1 MSASVTGTFFSAM
14 PATTEDA
21 RRTADVIVDVLVE
34 AGVEVVFGLPGGAIA
49 PVHDALMDHPGIR
62 VVTTRHESGAMFAA
76 AGYARMTGKLGVVLV
91 TSGPGVLNAV
101 TGLASAHCDGMPVL
115 LLAGEVP
122 RGVFGK
128 GALQEGSAHH
138 LDIVGLC
145 RPVSK
150 LSMQI
155 PEANAAPAMMRR
167 AIATALSGKKGPV
180 VVTLPLD
187 VTSAFIKAPRIA
199 VEGGVSFDPT
209 AARTGEGLA
218 EVASLLR
225 GAERPLLFAGSGT
238 RWGCAPQQLLALAE
252 RLQIPVMTTPKAK
265 GVFPESHPLA
275 LGLFGYGG
283 HPSSSAYLEG
293 GVDVMLA
300 VGTRLS
306 DPSTDNWSKLIAPSR
321 AFVQIDIDAMQ
332 IGRSYAVTHGL
343 VGDAGTLLG
352 ALVDSTPD
360 LAREPKHFGV
370 RRHEDPAIGTGEGDE
385 ERITPM
391 RAIWELQRA
400 LPKDAIYTC
409 DIGEHLLYALHYLK
423 IDRSDGFLSMI
434 GLGSMGSGIGS
445 AIGCK
450 LGKPDQVVA
459 AICGDGCFSM
469 GLGDVATAVKDRIP
483 VLFVVLN
490 DERYGMVEIGHESVY
505 GRKPAYESGP
515 MSVPEMAQSV
525 GAQARVVRRAH
536 ELSNLDLERLLRNGP
551 VVLDVRIDRT
561 TRMPKNKRNEAI
573 AGASSRKQTKFVA

>member
-1 MSASVTGTFFSAM
+1 
-14 PATTEDA
+14 
-21 RRTADVIVDVLVE
+21 
-34 AGVEVVFGLPGGAIA
+34 
-49 PVHDALMDHPGIR
+49 VHDALMDRPGIR

-101 TGLASAHCDGMPVL
+101 TGLASAHCDGLPVL

-145 RPVSK
+145 RPISK

-167 AIATALSGKKGPV
+167 AIATSLSGKRGPV

-199 VEGGVSFDPT
+199 IEGGVTFDPT
-209 AARTGEGLA
+209 AAKTGEGVA
-218 EVASLLR
+218 EVAALLR
-225 GAERPLLFAGSGT
+225 SAQRPLLFAGSGT
-238 RWGCAPQQLLALAE
+238 RWGDAPRKLRALAE

-275 LGLFGYGG
+275 LGIFGYGG
-283 HPSSSAYLEG
+283 HPSSTAYLEG
-293 GVDVMLA
+293 GCDVLVA

-306 DPSTDNWSKLIAPSR
+306 DPSTDNWSKLISPSK

-343 VGDAGTLLG
+343 VGDASSLLG
-352 ALVDSTPD
+352 ALVESTPD
-360 LAREPKHFGV
+360 LARPPKSFGV
-370 RRHEDPAIGTGEGDE
+370 RRHEDPAVGSGEGDE
-385 ERITPM
+385 ERITPQ
-391 RAIWELQRA
+391 RAIWELQRS
-400 LPKDAIYTC
+400 LPADAIFTS
-409 DIGEHLLYALHYLK
+409 DIGEHLLYALHYLR
-423 IDRSDGFLSMI
+423 IDHADSFLSMI
-434 GLGSMGSGIGS
+434 GLGSMGSGVGS
-445 AIGCK
+445 ALGVK
-450 LGKPDQVVA
+450 LGKPDRVVA

-469 GLGDVATAVKDRIP
+469 GLGDVATAVKDQVP

-536 ELSNLDLERLLRNGP
+536 ELANLDLERLLKKGP
-551 VVLDVRIDRT
+551 VVLDVRIDRS
-561 TRMPKNKRNEAI
+561 TRMPKNKRNESI
-573 AGASSRKQTKFVA
+573 ASASSRTRSKFVA